1 MSSPPDRQDP
11 PFWRIAVT
19 GPHRALPA
27 IEAVFEPLG
36 TALSIFEVT
45 ANGALEPGPDTLFQV
60 EALTLERPDRAAI
73 EKAFAT
79 VADEQGLA
87 APSLTIEPVPRID
100 WLAEVEKG
108 FEPVR
113 AGRFGIHGSHAAR
126 PPGVRLAIR
135 IDAGLAFG
143 TGHHESTTGCLLALD
158 RLGRG
163 MRPRACLDMGS
174 GSGVLAIACA
184 KLWRAPTLAVDI
196 DPLAVATGAA
206 NGRANGV
213 APLIRSLDGG
223 RVRQTH
229 RGGGGPVRRDL
240 RQHPGPALAANGS
253 APRPAPS
260 IRRPGDPLRPAGSPG
275 SGRARG
281 LSGERAHA
289 GLPHPAGRVEH
300 FDRLLEQ
307 NPMRWNH
314 LDFPNPRWPHR
325 C

>member
-19 GPHRALPA
+19 APHRALPA

-87 APSLTIEPVPRID
+87 APSLTIESVPRID

-213 APLIRSLDGG
+213 APLIRSLTADGFGKRTVAAAGPFDVICANILARPLRRMAPHLARHLASGG
-223 RVRQTH
+223 RAILSGLLVRQEA
-229 RGGGGPVRRDL
+229 GV
-240 RQHPGPALAANGS
+240 LAAYR
-253 APRPAPS
+253 A
-260 IRRPGDPLRPAGSPG
+260 
-275 SGRARG
+275 SG
-281 LSGERAHA
+281 LT
-289 GLPHPAGRVEH
+289 
-300 FDRLLEQ
+300 
-307 NPMRWNH
+307 
-314 LDFPNPRWPHR
+314 LDFRIRQGAWSTLIV